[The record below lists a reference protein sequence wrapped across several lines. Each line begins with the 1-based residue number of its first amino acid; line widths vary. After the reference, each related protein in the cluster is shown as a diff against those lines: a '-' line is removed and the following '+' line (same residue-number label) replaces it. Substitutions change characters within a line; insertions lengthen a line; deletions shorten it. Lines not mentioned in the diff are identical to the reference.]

1 MIKYILILFIIY
13 LVMLFVGFNGYS
25 KNNFKCESY
34 SPSEIEKGKKYLK
47 TKKVAFCGLIRDG
60 EKRLPH
66 VISKIEKIANYF
78 KDWEV
83 LIVENDSKDNTRRI
97 LLDWSNK
104 SKKVSV
110 LGCGGINLPEC
121 KLNMKPT
128 NEHDISDYRITKMAT
143 LRNIYLD
150 ELRKKDDIDLVI
162 VWDFDLISEIEEK
175 GLFYTAYNLSTNNN
189 INAVCANGIIKHDA
203 LPFITVGKIK
213 KEIGVPLYFYYD
225 TYAYREIGDKINL
238 LKNKIFYDFMYS
250 NPDKC
255 NDNKLKNVRTCFG
268 GFTIYKKESLL
279 KSRYGTYKDSNNNPI
294 CEHEFLNEKIDG
306 VYHSKDLLHL
316 VYKN

>member
-1 MIKYILILFIIY
+1 MIKYIFILFIIY
-13 LVMLFVGFNGYS
+13 IFISAVTFNGYS
-25 KNNFKCESY
+25 KNNFSCEGY
-34 SPSEIEKGKKYLK
+34 SENEITLGKEYLK
-47 TKKVAFCGLIRDG
+47 SKKVAFCGLIRDG
-60 EKRLPH
+60 GERLPH
-66 VISKIEKIANYF
+66 VISKVEDMGKYF

-83 LIVENDSKDNTRRI
+83 LIVENDSKDNTRSM

-121 KLNMKPT
+121 KLNMKRT
-128 NEHDISDYRITKMAT
+128 IEHEITDYRITKMAT

-150 ELRKKDDIDLVI
+150 ELKKRDDIDLVI
-162 VWDFDLISEIEEK
+162 VWDFDLISEIDED
-175 GLFYTAYNLSTNNN
+175 GLFKTGYKLLMNNE

-203 LPFITVGKIK
+203 MPFITGEKIK

-225 TYAYREIGDKINL
+225 PFAYRE
-238 LKNKIFYDFMYS
+238 LKDEITPLKRKPYYDVIYS
-250 NPDKC
+250 NPEKC
-255 NDNKLKNVRTCFG
+255 DDRILKKVRSCFG
-268 GFTIYKKESLL
+268 GFTIYKKKALL
-279 KSRYGTYKDSNNNPI
+279 NSRYGTYKDVNNSPI

-306 VYHSKDLLHL
+306 VYHSKELLHL